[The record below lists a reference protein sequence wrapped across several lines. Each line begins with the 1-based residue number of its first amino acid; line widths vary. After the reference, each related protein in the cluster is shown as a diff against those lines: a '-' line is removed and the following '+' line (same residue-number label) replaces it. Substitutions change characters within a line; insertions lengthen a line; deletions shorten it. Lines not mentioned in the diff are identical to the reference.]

1 MVPDRLTPDDTT
13 IVMVDFAV
21 GFANVLR
28 SHELSLHLNNI
39 EGLAATAVGFGSGLV
54 VTNGLPGR
62 PSGPLYP
69 RLLEI
74 IGSTPVIE
82 RAGAIN
88 SFDDPAF
95 ARAVEDTGRRRLAIA
110 GVSTEGCVLQTVFG
124 ALRLG
129 YEVYLVADAC
139 ADLTR
144 EIHDI
149 SVARMTQAGARPIN
163 WFGLAGEF
171 HYDHANPSA
180 PIYQSIQRRYVP
192 TMAMA
197 AASFFAAQ
205 TANDSRN
212 STTIAP

>member
-1 MVPDRLTPDDTT
+1 MVPDRLTPEDTT
-13 IVMVDFAV
+13 IILVDFAV

-28 SHELSLHLNNI
+28 SHDLSLHLNNV

-54 VTNGLPGR
+54 VTNGLPNK

-69 RLLEI
+69 RLLDI
-74 IGSTPVIE
+74 IGDTPVIE

-95 ARAVEDTGRRRLAIA
+95 ARAVEATGRRRLAIA

-124 ALRLG
+124 ALRLD
-129 YEVYLVADAC
+129 YEVYLIADTC

-149 SVARMTQAGARPIN
+149 SVTRMTQAGAKPIN
-163 WFGLAGEF
+163 WYGLAGEF
-171 HYDHANPSA
+171 HYHHANPTA
-180 PIYQSIQRRYVP
+180 PTYQSIQRQYVP
-192 TMAMA
+192 TMAMG
-197 AASFFAAQ
+197 AASYFAAQ
-205 TANDSRN
+205 AQTQH
-212 STTIAP
+212 TGHTP